1 MGHGKENMEK
11 NFINRRIDHINKL
24 KDSLINNSGKI
35 TNQHIKSITRV
46 IRILEFISNTE
57 YTKLLKS
64 FKESHKDYFLEL
76 TQFLIDDRV
85 WWKIT
90 NRRRTDFENIKK
102 WYLQKDGSDFKIEEY
117 IYLLEQNSSNKKR
130 SGSNE
135 YLDYLNNKKSYNK
148 QYSNKN

>member
-1 MGHGKENMEK
+1 M
-11 NFINRRIDHINKL
+11 NRRIEHIKKL
-24 KDSLINNSGKI
+24 NDSLINNTGKI

-85 WWKIT
+85 WWKTT

-102 WYLQKDGSDFKIEEY
+102 YYLQKDGRDFKIEEY
-117 IYLLEQNSSNKKR
+117 IYLLEKNNTSVKKKTK
-130 SGSNE
+130 NPYIE
-135 YLDYLNNKKSYNK
+135 YLNNKKSYNK
-148 QYSNKN
+148 DLSKNKKG

>member
-1 MGHGKENMEK
+1 M
-11 NFINRRIDHINKL
+11 NRRIEHIKKL
-24 KDSLINNSGKI
+24 NDSLINNTFKI

-85 WWKIT
+85 WWKTT

-102 WYLQKDGSDFKIEEY
+102 YY
-117 IYLLEQNSSNKKR
+117 IFRLGWSFDLILL
-130 SGSNE
+130 
-135 YLDYLNNKKSYNK
+135 
-148 QYSNKN
+148 